1 MNLFQTIPLSSDN
14 RPVDEG
20 MEHLGIESVK
30 ASNIENLVA
39 RVAVI
44 LMVQRDWYTFRNQ
57 LLAWFSPAPAPTHA
71 LVIDLPF
78 NDCISYSDSEN
89 TPRLNN

>member
-1 MNLFQTIPLSSDN
+1 MNLFQTMPLSPDN

-39 RVAVI
+39 
-44 LMVQRDWYTFRNQ
+44 
-57 LLAWFSPAPAPTHA
+57 
-71 LVIDLPF
+71 
-78 NDCISYSDSEN
+78 
-89 TPRLNN
+89 